1 MNYTRKEIN
10 NDQYLQGLLRLEKLF
25 PIGKIVFIVGIGII
39 AFVIFFKNGCISL
52 PDVAFLEKLSI
63 SKCRARQLV

>member
-39 AFVIFFKNGCISL
+39 AFVIFFKN
-52 PDVAFLEKLSI
+52 V
-63 SKCRARQLV
+63 